1 MGMFKDLVVQIC
13 ELYEQ
18 GLDAPRIA
26 AMLNMPVADVGYV
39 INEYFEEMSE

>member
-1 MGMFKDLVVQIC
+1 MGMMKNLVIQIC

-26 AMLNMPVADVGYV
+26 AMLNMPVQDVAYV

>member
-26 AMLNMPVADVGYV
+26 AMLNMPLADVDFV
-39 INEYFEEMSE
+39 IDEYFEEMSE